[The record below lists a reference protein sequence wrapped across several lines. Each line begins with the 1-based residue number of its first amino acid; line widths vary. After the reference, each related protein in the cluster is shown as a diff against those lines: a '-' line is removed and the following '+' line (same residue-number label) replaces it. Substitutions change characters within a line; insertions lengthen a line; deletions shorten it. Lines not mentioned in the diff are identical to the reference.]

1 MKKRIL
7 TILLALALLCALGG
21 MALGTTGETQAALTY
36 RGITVLLDGKTLVPV
51 DAEGNGVEP
60 FILDASGST
69 YLPVRAIGYA
79 LGLKVDWDGATNT
92 VILTSGGEVK
102 NGSGEPLKSSRAVT
116 AGLTYRDI
124 RITLDGVELV
134 PKDAEG
140 NVVEPFILDENGTT
154 YLPVRGV
161 GSALGLEVGWDG
173 ATNTVTLTSGGQ
185 APGTGDKPAAS
196 TGKGVTFEQRSVATS
211 EGTVSAYVL
220 TVDTR
225 DPAVNI
231 TPGITGGRLSTT
243 APVKDIVAAAGDPL
257 AVITGNFMTLET
269 QGNYPIGNI
278 MINGELIFTG
288 GGISSIGIMEDGSL
302 ICGRPEIRV
311 SVLPEDGTNPL
322 WNAGGVNVPER
333 EIAGNLSVL
342 YTPRKGASFTAEPG
356 GTILSVSGGLVNAF
370 RTVAPGEEVPI
381 PADGC
386 VLIMTDEFMLYTNDK
401 YRAAVPGEKVRLEYF
416 INGEDAIGGGFTTLE
431 GVKHIFSGGP
441 RLVKNSQIYMDLEP
455 QFDEARFTVNSSS
468 RTCAGITADGKLI
481 LVSSAGTT
489 QAMRELML
497 ALGCVEAINLDGG
510 ASTALYYNGQQLVYE
525 GRNLANTLRIY
536 YAG

>member
-7 TILLALALLCALGG
+7 TVLLALALLCSIGG
-21 MALGTTGETQAALTY
+21 TALGTTGETQAALTY
-36 RGITVLLDGKTLVPV
+36 RNITVLLDGKTLVPV

-60 FILDASGST
+60 FILDESGST
-69 YLPVRAIGYA
+69 YLPVRAIGNA
-79 LGLKVDWDGATNT
+79 LGLEVGWDGATNT

-102 NGSGEPLKSSRAVT
+102 NGTGEPLKSSRAVT

-124 RITLDGVELV
+124 RITLDGVELI

-185 APGTGDKPAAS
+185 APGTGDKPAAG
-196 TGKGVTFEQRSVATS
+196 GKGVTFEQRSVNTS
-211 EGTVSAYVL
+211 EGAVSAYVL

-225 DPAVNI
+225 DPAVSI
-231 TPGITGGRLSTT
+231 TPGITGGKLSTT
-243 APVKDIVAAAGDPL
+243 APVADIVAAAGYPL

-269 QGNYPIGNI
+269 QGNYPLGNI

-288 GGISSIGIMEDGSL
+288 GGISSIGVMEDGSL
-302 ICGRPEIRV
+302 ICGRPEIKV
-311 SVLPEDGTNPL
+311 KVMPDNGEWPM
-322 WNAGGVNVPER
+322 WNATGVNVPEE
-333 EIAGNLSVL
+333 EIAGNLSVV
-342 YTPRKGASFTAEPG
+342 YTPRKGASFTAVS
-356 GTILSVSGGLVNAF
+356 GTILSASGGVVNAY
-370 RTVAPGEEVPI
+370 RTVAAGEEVPI
-381 PADGC
+381 PSDGFVYIMADEYMNY
-386 VLIMTDEFMLYTNDK
+386 INNTF
-401 YRAAVPGEKVRLEYF
+401 RAAVPGEKVHLEYY
-416 INGEDAIGGGFTTLE
+416 ISSEEAGGGFTSLN
-431 GVKHIFSGGP
+431 GLKHMFSGGP
-441 RLVKNSQIYMDLEP
+441 RLVRHGEIFTEIPEP
-455 QFDEARFTVNSSS
+455 QFNNDGRFTVNSST

-497 ALGCVEAINLDGG
+497 ALGCVEAVNLDGG

-525 GRNLANTLRIY
+525 GRHLANTLRIY